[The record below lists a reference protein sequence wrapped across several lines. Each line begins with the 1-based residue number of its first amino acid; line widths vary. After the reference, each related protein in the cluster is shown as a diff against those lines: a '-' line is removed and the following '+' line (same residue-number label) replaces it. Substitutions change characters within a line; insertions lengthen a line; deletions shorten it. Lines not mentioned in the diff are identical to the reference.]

1 MNSRLRH
8 PRPALPKMIVRGLF
22 RRCPWC
28 GGKGAFFT
36 SWYGKDERC
45 HSCGLSWQRNLE
57 GFELGA
63 QTMAVFI
70 TFGSI
75 LGWMIISVLVGVP
88 LVPLLVV
95 AGVLAVVQPTLWYPN
110 TYTIWFGVDLFIR
123 RPAEED
129 FAEAEAYLASRNG

>member
-1 MNSRLRH
+1 MNSPLRH
-8 PRPALPKMIVRGLF
+8 PRPALPRMILRGLF

-36 SWYGKDERC
+36 SWYGKADRC
-45 HSCGLSWQRNLE
+45 HTCGLGWQRNME

-75 LGWMIISVLVGVP
+75 LVWMIISVLTGVP

-95 AGVLAVVQPTLWYPN
+95 AGVLAVVQPILWYPN
-110 TYTIWFGVDLFIR
+110 TYTVWFGVDLFIR
-123 RPAEED
+123 RPSDED
-129 FAEAEAYLASRNG
+129 FAEAEAHIASRKG